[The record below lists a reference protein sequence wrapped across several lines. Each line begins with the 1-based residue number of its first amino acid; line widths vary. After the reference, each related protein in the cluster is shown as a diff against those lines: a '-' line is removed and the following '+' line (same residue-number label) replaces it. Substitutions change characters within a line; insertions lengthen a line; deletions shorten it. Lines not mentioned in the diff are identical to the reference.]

1 MISVDEALAHL
12 FLITKPLCS
21 ETVNL
26 KNAVGRILIDPAI
39 ATRNQPPFDASA
51 MDGYAICGG
60 DLQAGVTKWN
70 IIGEAAAGHRF
81 LGSVAPG
88 EATRIFTG
96 APMPTGTDHV
106 LIQEHVTRCA
116 HVITLRDNSNTSRFV
131 RPLGADFKA
140 GFTQSVPCKLSAQ
153 NIALLASM
161 NVAQP
166 KVARKPQVV
175 LIATGDE
182 LVQPGEVPN
191 IDQIIASNTF
201 GLFAMLQSAGAEPR
215 MLPIAKDRMGS
226 LKQLFSLIGHADL
239 VVTVG
244 GASVGDH
251 DLVAKAAEDLG
262 MQQSF
267 YKVAMRPG
275 KPLMAGK
282 LNGTL
287 MIGLP
292 GNPVSAMVCGEIF
305 IVPVIQKM
313 LGLPAIARQKKT
325 ALLNHDLEKNGPREH
340 YMRANVINGHAYVE
354 DRQDSALLS
363 VLATSNALVVRSP
376 NEKAL
381 PKGATIEYINLTTTH
396 TG

>member
-1 MISVDEALAHL
+1 MISVDEALEHL
-12 FLITKPLCS
+12 LSITKPLCS
-21 ETVNL
+21 ETVSL
-26 KNAVGRILIDPAI
+26 KNAVGRILIEPAI

-60 DLQAGVTKWN
+60 DLQAGVTTWN
-70 IIGEAAAGHRF
+70 VIGDAAAGHRF
-81 LGSVAPG
+81 FGSVAPG

-96 APMPTGTDHV
+96 APMPKGTNHV
-106 LIQEHVTRCA
+106 LIQEHVTRRA
-116 HVITLRDNSNTSRFV
+116 HVITLRDKGNRFPFV
-131 RPLGADFKA
+131 RPAGTDFKI
-140 GFTQSVPCKLSAQ
+140 GFTLAAPCKLSAQ

-161 NVAQP
+161 NIPQP

-182 LVQPGEVPN
+182 LVQPGEAPN

-201 GLFAMLQSAGAEPR
+201 GLFAMLQSVGAEPR
-215 MLPIAKDRMGS
+215 MLPIAKDRIGS
-226 LKQLFSLIGHADL
+226 LKQLFSLIGQADL

-251 DLVAKAAEDLG
+251 DLVAKATKDLG

-282 LNGTL
+282 LNETL

-313 LGLPAIARQKKT
+313 LGLQSIARQKQT
-325 ALLNHDLEKNGPREH
+325 ALLDHDLAKNGPREH
-340 YMRANVINGHAYVE
+340 YMRAKVIDGYAYVE

-376 NEKAL
+376 NAKAL
-381 PKGATIEYINLTTTH
+381 PKGSKIQYIRITTAP

>member
-1 MISVDEALAHL
+1 M
-12 FLITKPLCS
+12 
-21 ETVNL
+21 
-26 KNAVGRILIDPAI
+26 
-39 ATRNQPPFDASA
+39 TR
-51 MDGYAICGG
+51 
-60 DLQAGVTKWN
+60 
-70 IIGEAAAGHRF
+70 R
-81 LGSVAPG
+81 
-88 EATRIFTG
+88 
-96 APMPTGTDHV
+96 
-106 LIQEHVTRCA
+106 A
-116 HVITLRDNSNTSRFV
+116 HVITLQDNRNSSPFV
-131 RPLGADFKA
+131 RPSGADFKT
-140 GFTQSVPCKLSAQ
+140 GFTLSAPCKLSAQ

-161 NVAQP
+161 NVPQP

-215 MLPIAKDRMGS
+215 MLPIAKDRIGS
-226 LKQLFSLIGHADL
+226 LKQLFSLIGPADL

-251 DLVAKAAEDLG
+251 DLVAKAAKGLG

-282 LNGTL
+282 LHGTL

-313 LGLPAIARQKKT
+313 LGLPAISRQKQT
-325 ALLNHDLEKNGPREH
+325 AFLDHDLKENGPRQH
-340 YMRANVINGHAYVE
+340 YMRANVINGRAYVE

-381 PKGATIEYINLTTTH
+381 LKGTEIEYINLTTTP